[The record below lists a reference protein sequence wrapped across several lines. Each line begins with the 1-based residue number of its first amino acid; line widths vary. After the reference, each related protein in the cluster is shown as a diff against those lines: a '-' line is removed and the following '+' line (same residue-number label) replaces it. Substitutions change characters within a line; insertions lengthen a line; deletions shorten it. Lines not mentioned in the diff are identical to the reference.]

1 MRTHTCAHIHTI
13 HTPPPLHTHTHTHT
27 TSLHVRVTGVLS
39 DVLNYIL
46 LHAEDTVDV
55 GDGVFMG
62 EGSGE
67 AVKSKG
73 LETGFSHSNEAVFVA
88 CFRFLKAL
96 AKDNIQVQRRC
107 VVMFLMPIF
116 NYCDWESTVSG
127 LE

>member
-1 MRTHTCAHIHTI
+1 MCTHPHHAHS
-13 HTPPPLHTHTHTHT
+13 PLPYTHTHTHTHT
-27 TSLHVRVTGVLS
+27 HHFPHVHVTGVLS

-55 GDGVFMG
+55 GGGVFMG
-62 EGSGE
+62 EESGE

-73 LETGFSHSNEAVFVA
+73 LEPGFSHSNEAVFVA